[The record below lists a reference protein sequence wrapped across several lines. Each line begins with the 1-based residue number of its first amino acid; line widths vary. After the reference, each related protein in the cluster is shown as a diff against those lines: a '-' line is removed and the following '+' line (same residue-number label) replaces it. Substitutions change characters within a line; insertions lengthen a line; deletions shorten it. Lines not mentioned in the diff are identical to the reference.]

1 MTANLEQV
9 DISLGQHGTSLWNH
23 CGYPMVTTNQKPTVD
38 THKLEKRENKHTT
51 NEDHQT
57 TREEIERR
65 RKHRTGK
72 HLINWQ

>member
-9 DISLGQHGTSLWNH
+9 DKSLGQCIWT
-23 CGYPMVTTNQKPTVD
+23 PIITTHHKTIVD
-38 THKLEKRENKHTT
+38 THKLERKENKHTT

-65 RKHRTGK
+65 RKHRRTGK